1 MERNVKAR
9 KILSLILALVLCL
22 ATFAGCGSG
31 SAFADFEVPEEGF
44 YTIYIRTQSRQEIIT
59 YIYVEE

>member
-1 MERNVKAR
+1 MKKGAN
-9 KILSLILALVLCL
+9 LA
-22 ATFAGCGSG
+22 SG
-31 SAFADFEVPEEGF
+31 STFEVPEEGF